1 MSYEIIAIPN
11 FKREIK
17 KLAKKFPSL
26 KNDFAQL
33 LGSLQEEPTQGTP
46 LGNNCYKIRM
56 AIASK
61 GKGKSGGS
69 RVITHLKVSRTAV
82 YLLSI
87 YDKSD
92 QENISDKELKELL
105 KEIPD

>member
-1 MSYEIIAIPN
+1 
-11 FKREIK
+11 
-17 KLAKKFPSL
+17 
-26 KNDFAQL
+26 
-33 LGSLQEEPTQGTP
+33 
-46 LGNNCYKIRM
+46 
-56 AIASK
+56 
-61 GKGKSGGS
+61 
-69 RVITHLKVSRTAV
+69 VITHLKVSHIAV